1 MEVFDETTD
10 NVVVG
15 KVTGHVKK
23 GLTGKVVDG
32 SVDGDFGLFQE
43 KDGRH
48 EVATGDFGKVGDG
61 SGRLEGKERVF
72 GGDVVVIVIVF
83 VGDDVVVVIIVG
95 VVGVIVGVG
104 FGGDGCVDDVFVV
117 VVVVFVGVYYY
128 VVVVVGGGVVVG
140 CVYCFYVN

>member
-23 GLTGKVVDG
+23 GFTREVVDG
-32 SVDGDFGLFQE
+32 SVDGDFGLLQE

-48 EVATGDFGKVGDG
+48 EVATGYFGKVGDG

-72 GGDVVVIVIVF
+72 GGDGVVIVIVF
-83 VGDDVVVVIIVG
+83 VGDGVVIIIVFVCDG
-95 VVGVIVGVG
+95 VGVG
-104 FGGDGCVDDVFVV
+104 FGGGCVDDVFVV

-128 VVVVVGGGVVVG
+128 VVVVVVGGVVVG
-140 CVYCFYVN
+140 CVYCF

>member
-23 GLTGKVVDG
+23 GFTREVVDG
-32 SVDGDFGLFQE
+32 SVDGDFGLFE
-43 KDGRH
+43 KKDGGH

-72 GGDVVVIVIVF
+72 G
-83 VGDDVVVVIIVG
+83 
-95 VVGVIVGVG
+95 
-104 FGGDGCVDDVFVV
+104 
-117 VVVVFVGVYYY
+117 
-128 VVVVVGGGVVVG
+128 
-140 CVYCFYVN
+140 

>member
-23 GLTGKVVDG
+23 GFTREVVDG
-32 SVDGDFGLFQE
+32 SVDGDFGLLQE

-48 EVATGDFGKVGDG
+48 EVATGYFGKVGDG

-72 GGDVVVIVIVF
+72 GGDGVVVVIVF
-83 VGDDVVVVIIVG
+83 VGDGVVIV
-95 VVGVIVGVG
+95 VVGVIIIVVVGVG
-104 FGGDGCVDDVFVV
+104 FGGGCVDDVFVV

-128 VVVVVGGGVVVG
+128 VVVVVVVVVG

>member
-23 GLTGKVVDG
+23 GFTREVVDG

-61 SGRLEGKERVF
+61 SGGLEGKERVL
-72 GGDVVVIVIVF
+72 G
-83 VGDDVVVVIIVG
+83 
-95 VVGVIVGVG
+95 
-104 FGGDGCVDDVFVV
+104 
-117 VVVVFVGVYYY
+117 
-128 VVVVVGGGVVVG
+128 
-140 CVYCFYVN
+140 

>member
-23 GLTGKVVDG
+23 GFTGKVVDG

-48 EVATGDFGKVGDG
+48 EVATSDFRKVGDG

-72 GGDVVVIVIVF
+72 VGDGVVIVIV
-83 VGDDVVVVIIVG
+83 GVIIIVV

-104 FGGDGCVDDVFVV
+104 VGFGLDGCVDDVFV

-128 VVVVVGGGVVVG
+128 VVVVVVG

>member
-43 KDGRH
+43 KDGWH

-72 GGDVVVIVIVF
+72 GRNGVVIIIVF

-95 VVGVIVGVG
+95 VIIIVFISVG
-104 FGGDGCVDDVFVV
+104 FGLDGCVDDVFVV

-128 VVVVVGGGVVVG
+128 VVVVVVVG
-140 CVYCFYVN
+140 CVYCFYVY

>member
-23 GLTGKVVDG
+23 GFTREVVDG

-72 GGDVVVIVIVF
+72 GGDGVVIVIVF
-83 VGDDVVVVIIVG
+83 VGDGVVIIIVFVCDG
-95 VVGVIVGVG
+95 VGVG
-104 FGGDGCVDDVFVV
+104 FGGGCVDDVFVV

-128 VVVVVGGGVVVG
+128 VVVVVVGGVVVG
-140 CVYCFYVN
+140 CVYCF

>member
-23 GLTGKVVDG
+23 GLTREVVDG
-32 SVDGDFGLFQE
+32 SVDGDFGLLQE

-61 SGRLEGKERVF
+61 GRRDEIF
-72 GGDVVVIVIVF
+72 GGVVCF
-83 VGDDVVVVIIVG
+83 
-95 VVGVIVGVG
+95 VVG
-104 FGGDGCVDDVFVV
+104 
-117 VVVVFVGVYYY
+117 VVFVGGGCGNDVFG
-128 VVVVVGGGVVVG
+128 VGVFVVGVFIVSV
-140 CVYCFYVN
+140 

>member
-23 GLTGKVVDG
+23 GFTGKVVDG

-48 EVATGDFGKVGDG
+48 EVATGYFGKVGDG

-72 GGDVVVIVIVF
+72 VGDGVVIVF
-83 VGDDVVVVIIVG
+83 VGDIIIIVVVVFISDDVVV
-95 VVGVIVGVG
+95 VGVG
-104 FGGDGCVDDVFVV
+104 FGGGCVDDVFVV
-117 VVVVFVGVYYY
+117 VIVVVFVGVYYY
-128 VVVVVGGGVVVG
+128 VVVVVVVGGVVVG
-140 CVYCFYVN
+140 CVYCF

>member
-23 GLTGKVVDG
+23 GFTREVVDG

-43 KDGRH
+43 KDRRH
-48 EVATGDFGKVGDG
+48 EVATGDFRKVGDG

-72 GGDVVVIVIVF
+72 VGDGVVIVIVF
-83 VGDDVVVVIIVG
+83 VGDIIIIVIIIIVV

-104 FGGDGCVDDVFVV
+104 FGGDGCCVDDVFVGG
-117 VVVVFVGVYYY
+117 VFVGVYYY
-128 VVVVVGGGVVVG
+128 VVGGVVVG
-140 CVYCFYVN
+140 CVYCF

>member
-15 KVTGHVKK
+15 KVTGHVKE
-23 GLTGKVVDG
+23 GLTREVVDG
-32 SVDGDFGLFQE
+32 SVDGDFGLLQE

-72 GGDVVVIVIVF
+72 G
-83 VGDDVVVVIIVG
+83 
-95 VVGVIVGVG
+95 
-104 FGGDGCVDDVFVV
+104 
-117 VVVVFVGVYYY
+117 
-128 VVVVVGGGVVVG
+128 
-140 CVYCFYVN
+140 